1 MKKIE
6 IFEAGACCS
15 TGVTNPE
22 EKRNSIRFAV
32 AITQLATQGFDVYR
46 YNIISDTAKF
56 KENSAINERLSHD
69 PNCLPITLI
78 DGEVTQTHRLPSN
91 EELAAWTE
99 VDPGQ
104 LEGKQRIQL
113 EIKK

>member
-46 YNIISDTAKF
+46 YNILSDTAKF
-56 KENSAINERLSHD
+56 NENSAVKERLSHD
-69 PNCLPITLI
+69 PNCLPITLVN
-78 DGEVTQTHRLPSN
+78 GEVTQTHRLPSN
-91 EELAAWTE
+91 EELAKWTE
-99 VDPGQ
+99 VDLGE

>member
-32 AITQLATQGFDVYR
+32 AITCPQALCF
-46 YNIISDTAKF
+46 
-56 KENSAINERLSHD
+56 
-69 PNCLPITLI
+69 C
-78 DGEVTQTHRLPSN
+78 
-91 EELAAWTE
+91 
-99 VDPGQ
+99 
-104 LEGKQRIQL
+104 
-113 EIKK
+113 